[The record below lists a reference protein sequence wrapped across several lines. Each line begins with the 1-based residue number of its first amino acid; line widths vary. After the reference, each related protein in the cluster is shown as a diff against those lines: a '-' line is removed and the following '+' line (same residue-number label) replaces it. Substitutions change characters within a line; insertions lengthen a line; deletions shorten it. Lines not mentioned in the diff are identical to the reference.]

1 MKIIIK
7 KNKTKPCI
15 DENRIFVKFLK
26 FANVK
31 FLKFAK
37 KLIRLYRLVTWIF
50 DLVVWIFDK
59 FPFYYYAKVELP

>member
-26 FANVK
+26 FA
-31 FLKFAK
+31 K
-37 KLIRLYRLVTWIF
+37 KLIRLYRLVKWIF